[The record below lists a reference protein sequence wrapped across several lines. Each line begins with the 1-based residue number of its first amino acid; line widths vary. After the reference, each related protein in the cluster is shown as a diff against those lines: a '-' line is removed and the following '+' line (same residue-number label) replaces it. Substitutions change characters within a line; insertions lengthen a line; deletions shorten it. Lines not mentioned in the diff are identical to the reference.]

1 MNRMKTLALAA
12 GKRPASLQATNRRLW
27 AAMVL
32 LAASTAACGEA
43 RAQTGA
49 EVEIIIQAVKTFYDV
64 AQQLER
70 WTFGDRAARELRWE
84 LDGIH
89 GRIDV
94 VEESVRS
101 LARALDLAVVDLK
114 LTAMQ
119 GARGQV
125 EAALDYQM
133 MSGYAPAAEVS
144 AAAAANT
151 LREWYYYEMPTA
163 TWPRFEP
170 RVATISFVEAVTA
183 WLALRAANNGT
194 LDDTLRAKLH
204 GYAGRL
210 EEIAARTRG
219 SVGCRRSCGVAVV
232 PSNGHCLQQNGES
245 PPFAPRR
252 RSAGAACPAGT
263 GSPGPPRTSPGRRSP
278 AREPPGGRNRCLTW
292 PTPRSRSAT
301 RPRSSR
307 GWPLSGEG
315 SPASR

>member
-12 GKRPASLQATNRRLW
+12 GKRPASLQATSRRLW
-27 AAMVL
+27 AAMVF
-32 LAASTAACGEA
+32 LAASVAVCGEA
-43 RAQTGA
+43 GAQTGA
-49 EVEIIIQAVKTFYDV
+49 EVGIIIDAMKKFYDV
-64 AQQLER
+64 TQLLER

-89 GRIDV
+89 SRIDT
-94 VEESVRS
+94 VEDSVRK
-101 LARALDLAVVDLK
+101 LARTVDLAVVDSK

-133 MSGYAPAAEVS
+133 MSGYMPAAEVS

-183 WLALRAANNGT
+183 WLALRAANNQP

-210 EEIAARTRG
+210 EEIAARTRD
-219 SVGCRRSCGVAVV
+219 SVSCRMGCSATWV
-232 PSNGHCLQQNGES
+232 PGICLPQVQL
-245 PPFAPRR
+245 PD
-252 RSAGAACPAGT
+252 
-263 GSPGPPRTSPGRRSP
+263 
-278 AREPPGGRNRCLTW
+278 EPPPPCPEELMRGSYLSCSDGI
-292 PTPRSRSAT
+292 T
-301 RPRSSR
+301 RTTENLP
-307 GWPLSGEG
+307 GAPLCQAENWEESLPDLARTKGEERYA
-315 SPASR
+315 PQEFERVAALWRRIASQ